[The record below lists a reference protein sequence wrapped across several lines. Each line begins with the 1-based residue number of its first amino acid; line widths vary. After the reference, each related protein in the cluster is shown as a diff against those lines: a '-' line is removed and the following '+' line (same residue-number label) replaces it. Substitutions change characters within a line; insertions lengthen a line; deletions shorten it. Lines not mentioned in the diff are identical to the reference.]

1 MEPQLSLFMHKRR
14 KTVSVRFHML
24 KYKLD
29 SMLALCWDSVDWFC
43 NFISVSTYRYHE
55 LVKHRKSHMKRE
67 NIYVIQ
73 TMEGLLTTN
82 QNEIV
87 K

>member
-1 MEPQLSLFMHKRR
+1 MIELLCTDYNKKATSIHYYFGNA
-14 KTVSVRFHML
+14 V
-24 KYKLD
+24 LD
-29 SMLALCWDSVDWFC
+29 SMLALCWDSLDWFC
-43 NFISVSTYRYHE
+43 NFISVSTYNYHE

-82 QNEIV
+82 QNEIA